1 VDHAFGRR
9 LIEALGDRR
18 QQPLGLLP
26 LLLGHEG
33 ADPFGERLEL

>member
-1 VDHAFGRR
+1 VNHAFGRR
-9 LIEALGDRR
+9 LIEALRERR

-33 ADPFGERLEL
+33 AKLFGERLER